1 MKRRSRAADAP
12 DETARGPVSARP
24 RAAEYVAIFSLASA
38 VVIGVAF
45 AAARWSHVLARIL
58 GDLLPFDV
66 TWYTRTSN
74 RLVALSFDDGPNPA
88 TTPPLLDVLS
98 RHHAQATFFIIG
110 SRVAGNEQLV
120 DKIVSSGNEI
130 ANHAMFDSPSVLL
143 SSRDFELDLLQT
155 HAILSKYA
163 KVSLFR
169 PASGWFSP
177 RMLHI
182 LAAHSYRC
190 VMGTVATR
198 DADNKNP
205 RRQARRMLERTKP
218 GSIIVLHEGTP
229 RRRGVIVLTDILLSD
244 LSARGYEIVT
254 VSDLLQASS

>member
-1 MKRRSRAADAP
+1 
-12 DETARGPVSARP
+12 VSARP
-24 RAAEYVAIFSLASA
+24 RAAKYVAISSLASA
-38 VVIGVAF
+38 AIIGAAF
-45 AAARWSHVLARIL
+45 AAARWSNVLARIL

-66 TWYTRTSN
+66 TWYAKTNN
-74 RLVALSFDDGPNPA
+74 RLIALSFDDGPHPA

-98 RHHAQATFFIIG
+98 RHHAHATFFIIG
-110 SRVAGNEQLV
+110 SRVAGNERLV
-120 DKIVSSGNEI
+120 DQIVSSGNEI

-143 SSRDFELDLLQT
+143 TARDFERDLLQT
-155 HAILSKYA
+155 HATLSRYA

-169 PASGWFSP
+169 PASGWFTP
-177 RMLHI
+177 RMLHV

-190 VMGTVATR
+190 VMGTVTTR
-198 DADNKNP
+198 DTDNKNP

-244 LSARGYEIVT
+244 LRARGYEIVT
-254 VSDLLQASS
+254 VSDLLQTSS